1 MFGIPFSFRLICV
14 QWSLC
19 LLARCS
25 KYHPRHFEL
34 QALSALCVR
43 SPSGVQFSLSSAMI
57 SSAFL
62 QLKAVTQL
70 AISIKFCSIS
80 LLQLATTW
88 LSVFLNADDDVTYAA
103 SSVCVYNLPGRE
115 SEALPEGKHF
125 RETVAHVKSQGSNV
139 SHGRK
144 TGVEIAS
151 TWRSR
156 GAFLPETNT
165 VPMTMSRVCFL
176 ISSDNTNN
184 IASVILGIF
193 SNDCA
198 SFHRFIYFSTS

>member
-1 MFGIPFSFRLICV
+1 MV
-14 QWSLC
+14 A
-19 LLARCS
+19 LLARSLLQVSSETLWAASSFGVVCS
-25 KYHPRHFEL
+25 FTFGCPVFPFFCNDFE
-34 QALSALCVR
+34 R
-43 SPSGVQFSLSSAMI
+43 I
-57 SSAFL
+57 S
-62 QLKAVTQL
+62 KAVTQL